1 MLTINFNH
9 SAKNLSNSLGMSKDD
24 LMYAKLALMFSSLS
38 PKILATQ
45 LFDNQDEAPESMTT
59 LSGCLETLM
68 PLMKTDSMTVFALL
82 HFNEIT
88 ENLLGAYAY
97 INDKDKVDELFT
109 KENGE
114 EENEM
119 IKALKKLALE
129 VKLTPIRMLSE
140 YVRDANG
147 DFDKFYNDI
156 KVKVLDNP
164 DNADLH
170 KLFNTDED

>member
-9 SAKNLSNSLGMSKDD
+9 SAKNLSNSLGMTKDE
-24 LMYAKLALMFSSLS
+24 LIYAKLALMFSSLS
-38 PKILATQ
+38 PKILAT
-45 LFDNQDEAPESMTT
+45 F
-59 LSGCLETLM
+59 
-68 PLMKTDSMTVFALL
+68 
-82 HFNEIT
+82 
-88 ENLLGAYAY
+88 AY
-97 INDKDKVDELFT
+97 INDKEKI
-109 KENGE
+109 KEILTNEDGE

-129 VKLTPIRMLSE
+129 VKLTPVRMLSE

-170 KLFNTDED
+170 KMFNTDED

>member
-1 MLTINFNH
+1 
-9 SAKNLSNSLGMSKDD
+9 
-24 LMYAKLALMFSSLS
+24 
-38 PKILATQ
+38 
-45 LFDNQDEAPESMTT
+45 MT
-59 LSGCLETLM
+59 
-68 PLMKTDSMTVFALL
+68 
-82 HFNEIT
+82 NE
-88 ENLLGAYAY
+88 
-97 INDKDKVDELFT
+97 D
-109 KENGE
+109 GE

-129 VKLTPIRMLSE
+129 VKLTPVRMLSE

-170 KLFNTDED
+170 KMFNTDED